1 MGMTRRPSDVDSSSA
16 QGWMARKEVGA
27 ILNWDSLGCVVM
39 AGMSEP
45 ARPLLEQVICKTCP

>member
-1 MGMTRRPSDVDSSSA
+1 MTRRPSDVDSSSA
-16 QGWMARKEVGA
+16 QGGMARKEVGA